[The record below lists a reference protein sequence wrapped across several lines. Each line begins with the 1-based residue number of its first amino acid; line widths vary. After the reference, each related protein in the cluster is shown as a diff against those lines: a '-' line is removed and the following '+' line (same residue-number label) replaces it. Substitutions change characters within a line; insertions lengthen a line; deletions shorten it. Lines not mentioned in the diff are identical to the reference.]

1 MSRIC
6 WVLVV
11 VLGTS
16 AGVMAYKFILS
27 GSVEESNDGRLA
39 IQLTPDERD
48 LVLAEMRA
56 FLESVQLITQGIANK
71 DFDAISKAAEAVGQA
86 AQQDVPGTLVGKLP
100 LEFKKL
106 GFDTHVQ
113 FTQMTLDAKQLGD
126 EEHTLEQLGTL
137 LQNCVACHA
146 SFKFELSNNL

>member
-6 WVLVV
+6 WILVAV
-11 VLGTS
+11 FGIS
-16 AGVMAYKFILS
+16 SSVMAYKFILS
-27 GSVEESNDGRLA
+27 GSVEESSDGRLA

-56 FLESVQLITQGIANK
+56 FLESVQLITQAIASK
-71 DFDAISKAAEAVGQA
+71 DFVAIAKAAEAVGQV

-100 LEFKKL
+100 LEFKQL
-106 GFDTHVQ
+106 GFDTHAK
-113 FTQMTLDAKQLGD
+113 FTQLSLDAKQLGD

-146 SFKFELSNNL
+146 SFKFKPSNN